1 MIKYIVDGHNTI
13 NSIPNYINIL
23 EKDYPACLE
32 KIIDDCEI
40 YSLKKHIKIN
50 LVFDGNAPFKI
61 PKSNNNMNIFFSG
74 KEKDA
79 DALIVEKSQ
88 SGKNIIVI
96 TNDKYLRRQ
105 IVSIGCKYLSTYEF
119 YNLIILKIK
128 NTSKSNEINS
138 KKNGLNTHEVKWW
151 KNEMLKEIK
160 KKKPFLKKFYY

>member
-23 EKDYPACLE
+23 ENDYPTCIE
-32 KIIDDCEI
+32 KIIDDCEL
-40 YSLKKHIKIN
+40 YSFKKNIKIN
-50 LVFDGNAPFKI
+50 LVFDGNPPFAI
-61 PKSNNNMNIFFSG
+61 QNNNNISIFFSG

-79 DALIVEKSQ
+79 DTLIIEQSQ

-96 TNDKYLRRQ
+96 TNDKDLRRH
-105 IVSIGCKYLSTYEF
+105 IVSLGSKYISTYEF
-119 YNLIILKIK
+119 YYLISLKIK

-151 KNEMLKEIK
+151 KNEMLKEIEK
-160 KKKPFLKKFYY
+160 KKNIP